1 MNADPRR
8 PEKIQRYVPKATN
21 GTGQEDLTPDYMN
34 ILGHHQTTG
43 NMTEVIEKH
52 GEQILEPNLQVSS
65 VLEDF
70 QPPVGDATSTNNTT
84 NVIPTSTQ
92 YGVAIIPNTSTVNDL
107 ATETVTPSTE
117 TLTDTTSKAPDDKE
131 LHSTPSRNDRFKVVK
146 IASLE
151 PFKRGRWKCMDYVD
165 EAPPVGAARV
175 PQSSGSIQISAGTYM
190 QTQSLPQQQFQQMLL
205 QTGFT
210 ANGTQFFTNVQP
222 QMIPQGQYF
231 YPQVANVQN
240 PAMQQVPNTIPAQFI
255 TNQPYFPAG
264 VVQNAQGF
272 TIPQGYSNVQ
282 YVPANLIQNQNS
294 AFVPTSS
301 QPVQLPPNFQQSQSY
316 AGQPNVSQ
324 TNVQTLMNGHTFTP
338 QNEQVSGSLP
348 SQTVKSV
355 IMNSNNTQ
363 PAVSQTQVLQQNVQN
378 VPVQGNQNVAQG
390 QVYQQQSAFPQ
401 NTATQQQTVAP
412 VVVPVQVQPVIS
424 TSQVAPVQSQTFDQS
439 LASNVYTNPQFAVS
453 VSSLTV
459 LDNSENA
466 TELTETQ
473 SGGNANVSE
482 NVDDPAKTNPVVNA
496 IDNKIEQAMD
506 LVKSHLMYTVRE
518 EVEVLKE
525 KIAELMERI
534 QQLETENNFLRSQ
547 IPKSQNVP
555 STPASTIQQSTVV
568 INPNSNFSNTAPIVA
583 SETPTATNTSHN
595 PIPNTQSH
603 SIPTSETLNP
613 Q

>member
-1 MNADPRR
+1 
-8 PEKIQRYVPKATN
+8 
-21 GTGQEDLTPDYMN
+21 
-34 ILGHHQTTG
+34 
-43 NMTEVIEKH
+43 MTEVVEKH

-65 VLEDF
+65 VLEEF

-92 YGVAIIPNTSTVNDL
+92 YGVAIIPNASTVNDL

-175 PQSSGSIQISAGTYM
+175 PQSSGNIQVSAGTFM

-210 ANGTQFFTNVQP
+210 NGTQFFANVPP

-240 PAMQQVPNTIPAQFI
+240 PAMQQVPNSIPAQFI

-264 VVQNAQGF
+264 VVQNAQAF

-338 QNEQVSGSLP
+338 QNEQVSGSL
-348 SQTVKSV
+348 STQTVKSV

-363 PAVSQTQVLQQNVQN
+363 PAVSQTQVLQQNQNVQN
-378 VPVQGNQNVAQG
+378 VPVQSNQNVIVAQG
-390 QVYQQQSAFPQ
+390 QAYQQQSAFPQ
-401 NTATQQQTVAP
+401 NTATQQQSVTP

-459 LDNSENA
+459 LDNSNSEKA

-482 NVDDPAKTNPVVNA
+482 NVDDPSKTNPVVNA

-555 STPASTIQQSTVV
+555 STPASTVQQSTVV

-583 SETPTATNTSHN
+583 SETPTVTNTSHN

-603 SIPTSETLNP
+603 SISTSETLNP